1 MTVIPQQSETWRPR
15 SSMSLF
21 EPLNRLLAP
30 RAEAPKHVFF
40 LRGKEYTVAG
50 VDLPELA
57 DFWWRLEGRVLR
69 ATLLPE
75 PYDMCGLVTY
85 FNFQAERD
93 AVFETV
99 RLEEHGWTI
108 LGAFPEAEEALA
120 FHRQTFKQLT
130 TTPVDLPSP
139 PA

>member
-1 MTVIPQQSETWRPR
+1 
-15 SSMSLF
+15 MSLF
-21 EPLNRLLAP
+21 EPLNQLLAP

-40 LRGKEYTVAG
+40 LKGEDYTVQA

-57 DFWWRLEGRVLR
+57 EFWWTLEGRVLR

-75 PYDMCGLVTY
+75 PYDTCGLVTY

-99 RLEEHGWTI
+99 RLEEHGATI
-108 LGAFPEAEEALA
+108 LGAFPEAEEAVA
-120 FHRQTFKQLT
+120 FHRQTYARFSHQPT
-130 TTPVDLPSP
+130 QVPYRPI
-139 PA
+139 